1 MSYCSLSLLLGSLFI
16 IGTSSYPNGSCDGYT
31 TLDEPR
37 RNYLF
42 SSSSIPGYPINT
54 DTQRTNIWVRYVGI
68 GGDTVIPQCA
78 PLYYSGVY
86 YPIHL
91 TFTHPQSESE
101 TPTTGNACGNAGS
114 CCNYNVAIQ
123 VIYCSSGG
131 FYVYRQM
138 NSHPIAYMGYVTYI
152 NECEETANL
161 CGPHSNCT
169 NSPGVYNCSCLEGFV
184 PSDPAL
190 ALNPTHNP
198 CTDVNECVEI
208 EKVCGGFGKCT
219 NTPGNYTCTC
229 YNGYK
234 PDGPF
239 DCQDIDECFNST
251 ICGQES
257 VCTNTPGAHNC
268 TCLLGFSPTNPVL
281 DPSKANPCIDIDEC
295 LNKTMCGPDANCT
308 NSYAAHSCT
317 CLFGYLLTSPD
328 AIASP
333 LNPCLDIDECAN
345 TPGLCGLHSV
355 CTNAPGTFHCS
366 CVEGY
371 FSSTGVLWETDVT
384 VCESVDDVLAAI
396 VPPEGQSKEM
406 YFLNQMNQQLMENPD
421 IVLPEGKVSGVGTIS
436 AQQASTGQGWSGAG
450 KDGGESGSVV
460 LKISVLLVNALVDP
474 SQGRVNKTIHTPE
487 LDISLQVMEANSTD
501 TSSLSARGNTM
512 DINLNALARNNNGT
526 ASAVFLTVSGMESLL
541 GASFLQTEN
550 HTEMLSDV
558 ITATLPKINHTQ
570 LSEPVN
576 FTMSHKRRLAEPG
589 LMTCVYWEDR
599 GMEYENGTKGRHWS
613 VNGCWVVFSD
623 ENYTVCS
630 CSHLSTFALIM
641 QTGETV
647 SEDNPFL
654 EWVNRMCVIV
664 GLVFFALAILTFLL
678 CSWNPKINNTAR
690 LHLCLCLFLS
700 HLLLLLDYTYLTH
713 KLVCSVMA
721 GLLHFLV
728 VASFLWML
736 LEALQLYLLV
746 QRLSRIQVI
755 QREGLQKKY
764 LFLIGYGIPLVIVG
778 VSAAVKRDGY
788 GGSKVCWLKPEQYF
802 TWAVLGP
809 VCTVLALNWILF
821 CVTIWSLRPTLANMK
836 SDVSQSK
843 DTRLIIFKILA
854 QFVILGCTWVLGL
867 FQSTMVFKYLFIVLN
882 SQQGTFLYIVH
893 CLFNKEV
900 RDEYRKW
907 LGCSS
912 SSSTPNSML
921 ATLTHWNQAGQ
932 GGHKLALHT

>member
-1 MSYCSLSLLLGSLFI
+1 
-16 IGTSSYPNGSCDGYT
+16 
-31 TLDEPR
+31 
-37 RNYLF
+37 
-42 SSSSIPGYPINT
+42 
-54 DTQRTNIWVRYVGI
+54 
-68 GGDTVIPQCA
+68 
-78 PLYYSGVY
+78 
-86 YPIHL
+86 
-91 TFTHPQSESE
+91 
-101 TPTTGNACGNAGS
+101 
-114 CCNYNVAIQ
+114 
-123 VIYCSSGG
+123 
-131 FYVYRQM
+131 M
-138 NSHPIAYMGYVTYI
+138 NNHPIDYMGYVTYHRNCVADSCGPLAECSTTKNGGCQCVSGYKIPPKHLPTNESYGCQDI

-190 ALNPTHNP
+190 ALNPTRNP

-295 LNKTMCGPDANCT
+295 LNKTVCGPDANCT

-333 LNPCLDIDECAN
+333 LNPCL
-345 TPGLCGLHSV
+345 
-355 CTNAPGTFHCS
+355 GTFHCS
-366 CVEGY
+366 CVEEY
-371 FSSTGVLWETDVT
+371 YSSTGVLWETDVT

-421 IVLPEGKVSGVGTIS
+421 IVLPEGSVTNSLSTALKVSGAGTIS

-512 DINLNALARNNNGT
+512 DINLKALARNNNGT

-713 KLVCSVMA
+713 KLVCSIMA
-721 GLLHFLV
+721 GL
-728 VASFLWML
+728 
-736 LEALQLYLLV
+736 
-746 QRLSRIQVI
+746 
-755 QREGLQKKY
+755 
-764 LFLIGYGIPLVIVG
+764 
-778 VSAAVKRDGY
+778 
-788 GGSKVCWLKPEQYF
+788 
-802 TWAVLGP
+802 
-809 VCTVLALNWILF
+809 
-821 CVTIWSLRPTLANMK
+821 
-836 SDVSQSK
+836 
-843 DTRLIIFKILA
+843 
-854 QFVILGCTWVLGL
+854 
-867 FQSTMVFKYLFIVLN
+867 
-882 SQQGTFLYIVH
+882 
-893 CLFNKEV
+893 
-900 RDEYRKW
+900 
-907 LGCSS
+907 
-912 SSSTPNSML
+912 
-921 ATLTHWNQAGQ
+921 
-932 GGHKLALHT
+932 

>member
-1 MSYCSLSLLLGSLFI
+1 M
-16 IGTSSYPNGSCDGYT
+16 
-31 TLDEPR
+31 
-37 RNYLF
+37 
-42 SSSSIPGYPINT
+42 
-54 DTQRTNIWVRYVGI
+54 
-68 GGDTVIPQCA
+68 
-78 PLYYSGVY
+78 
-86 YPIHL
+86 
-91 TFTHPQSESE
+91 
-101 TPTTGNACGNAGS
+101 
-114 CCNYNVAIQ
+114 
-123 VIYCSSGG
+123 
-131 FYVYRQM
+131 
-138 NSHPIAYMGYVTYI
+138 
-152 NECEETANL
+152 
-161 CGPHSNCT
+161 
-169 NSPGVYNCSCLEGFV
+169 
-184 PSDPAL
+184 
-190 ALNPTHNP
+190 
-198 CTDVNECVEI
+198 
-208 EKVCGGFGKCT
+208 
-219 NTPGNYTCTC
+219 
-229 YNGYK
+229 
-234 PDGPF
+234 
-239 DCQDIDECFNST
+239 
-251 ICGQES
+251 
-257 VCTNTPGAHNC
+257 
-268 TCLLGFSPTNPVL
+268 
-281 DPSKANPCIDIDEC
+281 CI
-295 LNKTMCGPDANCT
+295 
-308 NSYAAHSCT
+308 SQ
-317 CLFGYLLTSPD
+317 CLFLP
-328 AIASP
+328 A
-333 LNPCLDIDECAN
+333 DIDECAN

-366 CVEGY
+366 CVDGY

-421 IVLPEGKVSGVGTIS
+421 IVLPAGSVTNSLSTALKVSGVGSIS
-436 AQQASTGQGWSGAG
+436 AQQASTGQVWSGPG
-450 KDGGESGSVV
+450 KDGRESGSVV
-460 LKISVLLVNALVDP
+460 LKISELLVNALVDP

-487 LDISLQVMEANSTD
+487 LDISLQVIEANSTD
-501 TSSLSARGNTM
+501 TSSLSVRGNTM
-512 DINLNALARNNNGT
+512 DINLKALARNNNGT

-576 FTMSHKRRLAEPG
+576 FTMSHKR
-589 LMTCVYWEDR
+589 
-599 GMEYENGTKGRHWS
+599 
-613 VNGCWVVFSD
+613 
-623 ENYTVCS
+623 
-630 CSHLSTFALIM
+630 
-641 QTGETV
+641 TV

-654 EWVNRMCVIV
+654 EWVNRVCVIV

-713 KLVCSVMA
+713 KLVCSIMA

-746 QRLSRIQVI
+746 QRLSRIQII
-755 QREGLQKKY
+755 QKEGLQKKY

-788 GGSKVCWLKPEQYF
+788 GGYKVCWLKPEQYF

-912 SSSTPNSML
+912 SSSTPDSMKEAPSVSEDL
-921 ATLTHWNQAGQ
+921 DKAGEERQ
-932 GGHKLALHT
+932 NKGSRPG

>member
-1 MSYCSLSLLLGSLFI
+1 
-16 IGTSSYPNGSCDGYT
+16 
-31 TLDEPR
+31 
-37 RNYLF
+37 
-42 SSSSIPGYPINT
+42 
-54 DTQRTNIWVRYVGI
+54 
-68 GGDTVIPQCA
+68 
-78 PLYYSGVY
+78 
-86 YPIHL
+86 
-91 TFTHPQSESE
+91 
-101 TPTTGNACGNAGS
+101 
-114 CCNYNVAIQ
+114 
-123 VIYCSSGG
+123 
-131 FYVYRQM
+131 M
-138 NSHPIAYMGYVTYI
+138 NNHPIDYMGYVTYHRNCVAGSCGPLAECSTTNNGGCQCVSGYKIPPKHLPKNKSYGCQDI

-190 ALNPTHNP
+190 ALNPTRNP

-268 TCLLGFSPTNPVL
+268 TCLPGFSPRNPVL

-295 LNKTMCGPDANCT
+295 LNKTVCGPDANCT

-333 LNPCLDIDECAN
+333 LNPCL
-345 TPGLCGLHSV
+345 
-355 CTNAPGTFHCS
+355 GTFHCS
-366 CVEGY
+366 CVEEY
-371 FSSTGVLWETDVT
+371 YSSTGVLWETDVT

-421 IVLPEGKVSGVGTIS
+421 IVLPEGVSTATFTSGRRVLSRNWVAHNWPSVIRSVTNSLSTALKVSGAGTIS

-512 DINLNALARNNNGT
+512 DINLKALARNNNGT

-713 KLVCSVMA
+713 KLVCSIMA

-912 SSSTPNSML
+912 SSSTPDSMKEAPSVSEDL
-921 ATLTHWNQAGQ
+921 DKAGEERQ
-932 GGHKLALHT
+932 NKGTRPG